1 MVIYVMPM
9 LAILIALLMVSRI
22 RYPHMINQYF
32 RRKKPVE
39 HLLWVAAVFGLI
51 WLCGLQSAMALVFV
65 GFAFSGLVR
74 WLMTRTKTPRV
85 LPVDLAKPT
94 EPNSGT
100 PTV

>member
-1 MVIYVMPM
+1 M

-74 WLMTRTKTPRV
+74 WLTTRSKAPRV
-85 LPVDLAKPT
+85 ATAELPKPT
-94 EPNSGT
+94 EPNGGT